1 MDESM
6 QKREL
11 HVMPPEIIVKAL
23 AAALGLLA
31 LFLLVQT
38 VKAFKEY
45 RYVGSGVT
53 ATNTITVSGA
63 GEVFAVPDRA
73 TFSVTIREEGTEVAD
88 AQDKATEKANVII
101 SYLKSSGVEEKDIKT
116 INYNVNPKYEW
127 EQRACVPGTYC
138 EPGRQT
144 LVGFEVWQTIQ
155 VKVQDPSDAGDLLSG
170 VGSRGASEVSGLSFT
185 IEDEDALK
193 SEAREMAIKEAE
205 EKAEMLAKQLG
216 VSLVRV
222 VGFYEDSYGYP
233 EPYYGKG
240 GVMMDA
246 AMSVRA
252 ESAPSPELPTGENKI
267 TSNVNVTYEIR

>member
-1 MDESM
+1 MDELV

-11 HVMPPEIIVKAL
+11 HISPPDIIVKAA

-38 VKAFKEY
+38 VKSFKEY

-53 ATNTITVSGA
+53 ATNTITVNGA

-73 TFSVTIREEGTEVAD
+73 TFTVTVREEGAEVAA
-88 AQDKATEKANVII
+88 AQDKATEKSNAII

-127 EQRACVPGTYC
+127 EQKACVAGTYC
-138 EPGRQT
+138 EPGNQV
-144 LVGFEVWQTIQ
+144 LVGFEVWQMIE
-155 VKVQDPSDAGDLLSG
+155 VKVQDPKKAGDLLTG

-185 IEDEDALK
+185 IEDEDELK
-193 SEAREMAIKEAE
+193 SKAREMAIAEAE
-205 EKAEMLAKQLG
+205 EKAEALAKQLG

-222 VGFYEDSYGYP
+222 VGFSEDSSGYP
-233 EPYYGKG
+233 MPYYAKG
-240 GVMMDA
+240 GMAMDA
-246 AMSVRA
+246 AVSN
-252 ESAPSPELPTGENKI
+252 ESMRVPAPELPAGENKI

>member
-1 MDESM
+1 MDEM

-11 HVMPPEIIVKAL
+11 HISPPDIIVKAG
-23 AAALGLLA
+23 AAVLGLLA

-38 VKAFKEY
+38 VKTFKEY

-53 ATNTITVSGA
+53 ATNTITVSGM

-73 TFSVTIREEGTEVAD
+73 TFAVTVREEGAEVAD
-88 AQDKATEKANVII
+88 AQDKATEKANAII

-127 EQRACVPGTYC
+127 EQKACVAGTYC
-138 EPGRQT
+138 EPGNQV
-144 LVGFEVWQTIQ
+144 LVGFEVWQMIE
-155 VKVQDPSDAGDLLSG
+155 VKVQDPKKAGDLLTG

-193 SEAREMAIKEAE
+193 SEAREMAIAEAE
-205 EKAEMLAKQLG
+205 EKAEALARQLG

-233 EPYYGKG
+233 SYYGKG
-240 GVMMDA
+240 GMAMGDT
-246 AMSVRA
+246 MSVRA
-252 ESAPSPELPTGENKI
+252 EAAPAPELPTGENKI

>member
-1 MDESM
+1 MDESI

-11 HVMPPEIIVKAL
+11 HISPPDIIVKAG

-31 LFLLVQT
+31 LFLFVQT
-38 VKAFKEY
+38 AKAFKEY
-45 RYVGSGVT
+45 RFVGSGVT
-53 ATNTITVSGA
+53 ATNTITVSGM
-63 GEVFAVPDRA
+63 GEIFAVPDRA
-73 TFSVTIREEGTEVAD
+73 TFSVTIREEGVEVAD
-88 AQDKATEKANVII
+88 AQDKATEKANAII

-116 INYNVNPKYEW
+116 VNYNVNPKYEW
-127 EQRACVPGTYC
+127 EQKACVAGTYC
-138 EPGRQT
+138 EPGNQK

-155 VKVQDPSDAGDLLSG
+155 IKVQDPKKAGDLLTG

-193 SEAREMAIKEAE
+193 SEARDMAIIEAE
-205 EKAEMLAKQLG
+205 QKAEQLAKQLG

-240 GVMMDA
+240 GVMMDV
-246 AMSVRA
+246 AMSARA
-252 ESAPSPELPTGENKI
+252 EAAPSPELPTGENKI